1 MTRRLV
7 LPGYIA
13 GLICLGLASTGLTAP
28 QGAASAPVISAPS
41 PVSLLEARVT
51 KLEQLLES
59 QTLVEMLM
67 RLERMQ
73 AEVQRLH
80 GDAEV
85 QGHDIESLK
94 RRQRDLSQDI
104 DRRLRQ
110 IEQAAAAAKTVPET
124 PPTQIPQPP
133 VTSPPAASL
142 PPPDMAAKTDVS
154 REQVMYQRALDGLKA
169 SRYDQAISD
178 FQAFLTS
185 YPKSEYAANAQY
197 WLGEANYVTRRF
209 EAAAAHFKKAIDNYP
224 ASTKLADATLKL
236 GFAYYELGDREQVR
250 KTLNDVVTRY
260 PGTTAARLATE
271 RLQKMKS
278 EGR

>member
-7 LPGYIA
+7 LPGRIA
-13 GLICLGLASTGLTAP
+13 GLMCLGLASTG
-28 QGAASAPVISAPS
+28 QGATNAPVISAPPP
-41 PVSLLEARVT
+41 PVAASLEARVT

-67 RLERMQ
+67 RLERLQ
-73 AEVQRLH
+73 ADVQRLH

-110 IEQAAAAAKTVPET
+110 IEQAAAAAAAKEA
-124 PPTQIPQPP
+124 PPAQTPQPP
-133 VTSPPAASL
+133 VVAPPAASSA
-142 PPPDMAAKTDVS
+142 PPDAAAKLDVS

-169 SRYDQAISD
+169 SRYDQAIGD
-178 FQAFLTS
+178 FQIFLAS

-197 WLGEANYVTRRF
+197 WLGEANYVTRRYD
-209 EAAAAHFKKAIDNYP
+209 AAAIHFKKAIDNYP
-224 ASTKLADATLKL
+224 ASTKLADAMLKL
-236 GFAYYELGDREQVR
+236 GFAYYELGDREQAR
-250 KTLNDVVTRY
+250 KTLNDVVVRY
-260 PGTTAARLATE
+260 PGATAARLATE

>member
-1 MTRRLV
+1 MTQRLA

-13 GLICLGLASTGLTAP
+13 GLICLGLASAGLAAP
-28 QGAASAPVISAPS
+28 QGVANAPVISAPS

-110 IEQAAAAAKTVPET
+110 IEQAAAAAKAAPET
-124 PPTQIPQPP
+124 PPAQTLPP
-133 VTSPPAASL
+133 VAPPATSL
-142 PPPDMAAKTDVS
+142 PPPDTAAKTDVS

-209 EAAAAHFKKAIDNYP
+209 ETAATHFKKIIDSYP

-236 GFAYYELGDREQVR
+236 GFAYYELGDREQAR
-250 KTLNDVVTRY
+250 KTLNDVAARY
-260 PGTTAARLATE
+260 PATAAARLATE

>member
-1 MTRRLV
+1 MTRRRV
-7 LPGYIA
+7 LPGCIA
-13 GLICLGLASTGLTAP
+13 GLMCLGLASTGLTAP
-28 QGAASAPVISAPS
+28 QGAAGAPVISAPS
-41 PVSLLEARVT
+41 PAPSLEVRVT

-67 RLERMQ
+67 RLERLQ
-73 AEVQRLH
+73 ADVQRLH

-110 IEQAAAAAKTVPET
+110 IEQAAAAAKVAPET
-124 PPTQIPQPP
+124 PPAQAL
-133 VTSPPAASL
+133 PPAASL
-142 PPPDMAAKTDVS
+142 TSPDATAKSDVS

-209 EAAAAHFKKAIDNYP
+209 ETAVTHFKKAIDNYP
-224 ASTKLADATLKL
+224 ASTKLADAMLKL
-236 GFAYYELGDREQVR
+236 GFAYYELGDREQAR
-250 KTLNDVVTRY
+250 KTLNDVVVRY
-260 PGTTAARLATE
+260 PGATAARLATE

>member
-1 MTRRLV
+1 M
-7 LPGYIA
+7 
-13 GLICLGLASTGLTAP
+13 CLGLTTAALAAP

-41 PVSLLEARVT
+41 PVSSLEARVT

-59 QTLVEMLM
+59 QTLEEMLM
-67 RLERMQ
+67 RLDRLQ

-110 IEQAAAAAKTVPET
+110 IEQAAAAAKVAPET
-124 PPTQIPQPP
+124 PPTQALPP
-133 VTSPPAASL
+133 VAAPPAASIT
-142 PPPDMAAKTDVS
+142 PPDTAAKPDVS

-209 EAAAAHFKKAIDNYP
+209 EIAAAHFKKAIDNYP
-224 ASTKLADATLKL
+224 ASTKHADAMLKL
-236 GFAYYELGDREQVR
+236 GFAYYELGDREQAR

-260 PGTTAARLATE
+260 PGAAAARLATE

-278 EGR
+278 ESR

>member
-1 MTRRLV
+1 M
-7 LPGYIA
+7 
-13 GLICLGLASTGLTAP
+13 CLGLASTGLTAP
-28 QGAASAPVISAPS
+28 QGAADAPVISAHSLAPS
-41 PVSLLEARVT
+41 LEARVT

-67 RLERMQ
+67 RLERLQ
-73 AEVQRLH
+73 ADVQRLH

-110 IEQAAAAAKTVPET
+110 IEQAAAAAKVAPET
-124 PPTQIPQPP
+124 PPAQAL
-133 VTSPPAASL
+133 PPAASL
-142 PPPDMAAKTDVS
+142 TSPDATAKSDVS

-209 EAAAAHFKKAIDNYP
+209 ETAATHFKKAIDNYP
-224 ASTKLADATLKL
+224 ASTKLADAMLKL
-236 GFAYYELGDREQVR
+236 GFSYYELGDREQAR
-250 KTLNDVVTRY
+250 KTLNDVVVRY
-260 PGTTAARLATE
+260 PGATAARLATE

>member
-13 GLICLGLASTGLTAP
+13 GLICLGLSSTGLTAP
-28 QGAASAPVISAPS
+28 QGATNAPVISAPPP
-41 PVSLLEARVT
+41 PVAPSLEARVT

-67 RLERMQ
+67 RLERLQ
-73 AEVQRLH
+73 ADVQRLH

-85 QGHDIESLK
+85 QGHDIESIK

-110 IEQAAAAAKTVPET
+110 IEQAAAAAAAKVEPET
-124 PPTQIPQPP
+124 PPAQAL
-133 VTSPPAASL
+133 PPAASL
-142 PPPDMAAKTDVS
+142 TPPDVTAKLDVS

-209 EAAAAHFKKAIDNYP
+209 ETAAAHFKKAIDNYP
-224 ASTKLADATLKL
+224 ASTKLADAMLKL
-236 GFAYYELGDREQVR
+236 GFAYYELGDREQAR
-250 KTLNDVVTRY
+250 KTLSDVMTRY
-260 PGTTAARLATE
+260 PGTAAARLATE

-278 EGR
+278 ESR